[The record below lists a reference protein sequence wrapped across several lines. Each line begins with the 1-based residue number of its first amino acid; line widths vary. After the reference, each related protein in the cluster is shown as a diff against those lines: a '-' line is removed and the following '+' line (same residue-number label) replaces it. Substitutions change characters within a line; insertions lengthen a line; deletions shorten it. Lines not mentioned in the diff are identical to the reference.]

1 MIRTSFRR
9 RLAARP
15 VALIAIL
22 AAAAVQP
29 ALAAPG
35 SAMLNT
41 PAYVASA
48 QDQGAADPS
57 QVIDVTLWLNLHARD
72 QMDALA
78 RDLYTPAS
86 PHYRHWLTHASFVAR
101 FAPTA
106 EEAQVVQDFAT
117 ARGLHIVQVGADNFY
132 VRVRGA
138 IGQVEQAFQVSLH
151 NFAVKGK
158 ILRANTRDPVITGA
172 AAALVRGVEG
182 LDSGAY
188 EQTVLVR
195 GAGGH
200 AGKPAE
206 TQAVTASDAGF
217 FNSACFTPAKERFST
232 NNDGQLPVATI
243 AGNRLNLATDR
254 SAGCGYTPAALY
266 GAYDLTSL
274 YSEGFT
280 GAGQT
285 IVIVDWCGSS
295 TVQGDTNAFSR
306 RFGLPLLTPDNFRVI
321 YTPPHSQC
329 VGVDQVEINL
339 DVEWAHAIAPGAN
352 IDLVVPPTASFQDVD
367 EGLFTAV
374 NDGLGNAISGSFGS
388 VEGQTPTTV
397 LDTENLIAE
406 MAAVEG
412 MSANFSSG
420 DDGDNAQGGPQMV
433 NAPADSPWATGVGGV
448 SLALNASGSIAWQA
462 GWGTNYALLAG
473 EGTIFDPPFSGFF
486 EFGAGGGPST
496 CVTQTTAGTCTGGFG
511 KPSFQARLP
520 GTQRLVPDVS
530 WLADPETGAVIAIT
544 IPDHSPAVVWESVGG
559 TSLAAPMF
567 SALWA
572 IANEEAGL
580 PLGQAAQYLYAM
592 PRGAVTDIV
601 PQTSTSNVVETV
613 REPGQ
618 VNSYNARQVVGGS
631 TPATPPK
638 FISAFWNELQI
649 PQIEVLTFGTDCWVS
664 SFGSTPCNASQALH
678 TALGW
683 DDVTG
688 VGVPDGKMFADHF
701 RSSFVS
707 PEAQ

>member
-1 MIRTSFRR
+1 
-9 RLAARP
+9 
-15 VALIAIL
+15 
-22 AAAAVQP
+22 
-29 ALAAPG
+29 
-35 SAMLNT
+35 
-41 PAYVASA
+41 
-48 QDQGAADPS
+48 
-57 QVIDVTLWLNLHARD
+57 
-72 QMDALA
+72 
-78 RDLYTPAS
+78 
-86 PHYRHWLTHASFVAR
+86 
-101 FAPTA
+101 
-106 EEAQVVQDFAT
+106 
-117 ARGLHIVQVGADNFY
+117 
-132 VRVRGA
+132 
-138 IGQVEQAFQVSLH
+138 
-151 NFAVKGK
+151 
-158 ILRANTRDPVITGA
+158 
-172 AAALVRGVEG
+172 
-182 LDSGAY
+182 
-188 EQTVLVR
+188 
-195 GAGGH
+195 
-200 AGKPAE
+200 
-206 TQAVTASDAGF
+206 
-217 FNSACFTPAKERFST
+217 
-232 NNDGQLPVATI
+232 
-243 AGNRLNLATDR
+243 
-254 SAGCGYTPAALY
+254 
-266 GAYDLTSL
+266 
-274 YSEGFT
+274 
-280 GAGQT
+280 
-285 IVIVDWCGSS
+285 
-295 TVQGDTNAFSR
+295 
-306 RFGLPLLTPDNFRVI
+306 
-321 YTPPHSQC
+321 
-329 VGVDQVEINL
+329 
-339 DVEWAHAIAPGAN
+339 
-352 IDLVVPPTASFQDVD
+352 
-367 EGLFTAV
+367 
-374 NDGLGNAISGSFGS
+374 LGNAISGSFGS

-592 PRGAVTDIV
+592 PRGAVT
-601 PQTSTSNVVETV
+601 
-613 REPGQ
+613 
-618 VNSYNARQVVGGS
+618 GS

>member
-1 MIRTSFRR
+1 
-9 RLAARP
+9 
-15 VALIAIL
+15 
-22 AAAAVQP
+22 
-29 ALAAPG
+29 
-35 SAMLNT
+35 
-41 PAYVASA
+41 
-48 QDQGAADPS
+48 
-57 QVIDVTLWLNLHARD
+57 
-72 QMDALA
+72 
-78 RDLYTPAS
+78 
-86 PHYRHWLTHASFVAR
+86 
-101 FAPTA
+101 
-106 EEAQVVQDFAT
+106 
-117 ARGLHIVQVGADNFY
+117 
-132 VRVRGA
+132 
-138 IGQVEQAFQVSLH
+138 
-151 NFAVKGK
+151 
-158 ILRANTRDPVITGA
+158 
-172 AAALVRGVEG
+172 
-182 LDSGAY
+182 
-188 EQTVLVR
+188 
-195 GAGGH
+195 
-200 AGKPAE
+200 
-206 TQAVTASDAGF
+206 
-217 FNSACFTPAKERFST
+217 
-232 NNDGQLPVATI
+232 
-243 AGNRLNLATDR
+243 
-254 SAGCGYTPAALY
+254 
-266 GAYDLTSL
+266 
-274 YSEGFT
+274 
-280 GAGQT
+280 
-285 IVIVDWCGSS
+285 
-295 TVQGDTNAFSR
+295 
-306 RFGLPLLTPDNFRVI
+306 
-321 YTPPHSQC
+321 
-329 VGVDQVEINL
+329 
-339 DVEWAHAIAPGAN
+339 
-352 IDLVVPPTASFQDVD
+352 
-367 EGLFTAV
+367 
-374 NDGLGNAISGSFGS
+374 
-388 VEGQTPTTV
+388 
-397 LDTENLIAE
+397 
-406 MAAVEG
+406 
-412 MSANFSSG
+412 
-420 DDGDNAQGGPQMV
+420 
-433 NAPADSPWATGVGGV
+433 V

-511 KPSFQARLP
+511 KPSFQAKLP